1 MTFLSRTFL
10 TLFIF
15 SIISLSVSKMN
26 LQKFKEMFG
35 VDDQRSVRLSKGFS
49 HMEDSK
55 QFNKEKN
62 FRRVR
67 SSIPQTQKAFTYF
80 TLYFNSS
87 TQIRR
92 SAPDQQHTVVIAI
105 QQNNLDIIQ
114 TLLNDVSDPS
124 SPSYGQHLSF
134 EQVLYFLY
142 NE

>member
-1 MTFLSRTFL
+1 MTFLFRTFL

-26 LQKFKEMFG
+26 LQKFKEVFG

-67 SSIPQTQKAFTYF
+67 SSIPQTKKAIPYF
-80 TLYFNSS
+80 TFY
-87 TQIRR
+87 
-92 SAPDQQHTVVIAI
+92 
-105 QQNNLDIIQ
+105 
-114 TLLNDVSDPS
+114 
-124 SPSYGQHLSF
+124 
-134 EQVLYFLY
+134 
-142 NE
+142 